1 MSYQQARYELKLIME
16 MSGESDFS
24 LPPIESPTDAGEIP
38 ENLRRTEL
46 NIPNLSEREVVKH
59 YTNLS
64 QMNYGVDNGFYPLG
78 SCTMK
83 YNPKYA
89 DVLAA
94 LPTVADVHPY
104 EDEEGVQ
111 GCLRLMYEL
120 ERALAAI
127 SGMDAISLQPAAGA
141 HGEFT
146 GMLMARAYYDSI
158 GEDRTEVIIPDAAH
172 GTNPASAAMAG
183 FDVIEIP
190 SSPDGCVDLGALE
203 AAVSDRTAALMLTNP
218 NTLGIF
224 EENILKVAEIVHGA
238 GGLLYYDG
246 ANLNAIMGRT
256 SPGIMDF
263 DIVHFNLHKTFA
275 TPHGGGGPG
284 AGPVGVKKFLEPF
297 LPSPRIMLEDGI
309 YRLLND
315 RPLSI
320 GKVRSFY
327 GNFAVLVR
335 AYAYILRCGSDG
347 LKAATDGAVLNANYL
362 RKRLTPVY
370 DMPFKELRK
379 HEFVISAKRLKD
391 EKGIR
396 ALDISKRLLDYGVM
410 APTIYFPSLVD
421 EALMIEPTETE
432 SKETLDRFADVML
445 RVAAEDPQ
453 LVKDAPVNTSV
464 RRVNE
469 VRAAKELVLSYLG
482 LRRRLTKDLAS
493 MRKDGRAKA
502 CSWCDTLLDT
512 GNR

>member
-1 MSYQQARYELKLIME
+1 
-16 MSGESDFS
+16 
-24 LPPIESPTDAGEIP
+24 
-38 ENLRRTEL
+38 
-46 NIPNLSEREVVKH
+46 
-59 YTNLS
+59 
-64 QMNYGVDNGFYPLG
+64 
-78 SCTMK
+78 
-83 YNPKYA
+83 
-89 DVLAA
+89 
-94 LPTVADVHPY
+94 
-104 EDEEGVQ
+104 
-111 GCLRLMYEL
+111 
-120 ERALAAI
+120 
-127 SGMDAISLQPAAGA
+127 
-141 HGEFT
+141 
-146 GMLMARAYYDSI
+146 MA
-158 GEDRTEVIIPDAAH
+158 
-172 GTNPASAAMAG
+172 
-183 FDVIEIP
+183 
-190 SSPDGCVDLGALE
+190 
-203 AAVSDRTAALMLTNP
+203 
-218 NTLGIF
+218 
-224 EENILKVAEIVHGA
+224 
-238 GGLLYYDG
+238 
-246 ANLNAIMGRT
+246 
-256 SPGIMDF
+256 
-263 DIVHFNLHKTFA
+263 
-275 TPHGGGGPG
+275 PG
-284 AGPVGVKKFLEPF
+284 AGPVGAKFRSRSFQPAHNV
-297 LPSPRIMLEDGI
+297 EDGI

-315 RPLSI
+315 RPQHRQGPLI
-320 GKVRSFY
+320 LRQL
-327 GNFAVLVR
+327 AVVR

-396 ALDISKRLLDYGVM
+396 VLDISKRLLDYGVM